1 MRNYN
6 ILLLLCFQITHCSL
20 KLYAFKKYIHRGK
33 EHPIIV
39 VNDKMT
45 ETIKCNN
52 ITFKGNNNETSDFSL
67 TGWPCHP
74 ISPLDLCLTLMV

>member
-1 MRNYN
+1 MRNRT

-33 EHPIIV
+33 EHPVIV
-39 VNDKMT
+39 VNHKMT
-45 ETIKCNN
+45 EIV
-52 ITFKGNNNETSDFSL
+52 KGNNNETSSFSL
-67 TGWPCHP
+67 TGCPCHP